1 MTAMHSRIVM
11 SFSTSLLD
19 RIRVIRIVSAA
30 DATISELAA
39 AQRAS
44 IADAGCAASQESH
57 RIASAVR
64 LNGWRPAGP
73 LPLAGQIIHLPDLF
87 TKSAQPSMDVGIPRI
102 DKSIGLALL
111 ARAKMQH
118 RENGL
123 LNPVETNALEIS
135 RRNRLRVAVAL

>member
-1 MTAMHSRIVM
+1 MTAMHSCIVM

-64 LNGWRPAGP
+64 LNVWRPAG
-73 LPLAGQIIHLPDLF
+73 
-87 TKSAQPSMDVGIPRI
+87 T
-102 DKSIGLALL
+102 
-111 ARAKMQH
+111 
-118 RENGL
+118 
-123 LNPVETNALEIS
+123 
-135 RRNRLRVAVAL
+135 LR